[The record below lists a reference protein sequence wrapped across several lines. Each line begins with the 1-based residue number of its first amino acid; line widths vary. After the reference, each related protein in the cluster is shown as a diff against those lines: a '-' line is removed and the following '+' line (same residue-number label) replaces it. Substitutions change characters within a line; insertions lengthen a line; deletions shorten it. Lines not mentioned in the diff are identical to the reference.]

1 MKLNNFN
8 PLFNNINEVV
18 GYPVRITK
26 AFGEKPCIVILKEWP
41 TKYQLIS
48 GLVLCDSYQNGSY
61 YMVTELSTDSYG
73 NICAIVKES
82 DQ

>member
-1 MKLNNFN
+1 MKLNNSH
-8 PLFNNINEVV
+8 PLFNSINEVV

-26 AFGEKPCIVILKEWP
+26 AFGEKPCIVILKDWP

-48 GLVLCDSYQNGSY
+48 GHRLCESYQNGFY
-61 YMVTELSTDSYG
+61 YMITELSTDSYG

-82 DQ
+82 NH